1 MTEQDWLNAWAMYR
15 AGANFADI
23 ERHYGKGH
31 RTIAGGFIRKGWY
44 DPATK
49 SATSAAPDAKR
60 QPETPRTSFVGHS
73 RDIGS
78 DKGWTPTR
86 IFMAHWLAERGHK
99 AEHIAEVVNMPV
111 PAVQKYLGQIERR
124 AAA

>member
-1 MTEQDWLNAWAMYR
+1 MTEQDWLTAWTLYR
-15 AGANFADI
+15 NGLNFAEI
-23 ERHYGKGH
+23 ERYFGKGH

-49 SATSAAPDAKR
+49 SATSLAPDAKR
-60 QPETPRTSFVGHS
+60 QPEPARTSFVGHS

-86 IFMAHWLAERGHK
+86 LFLAHWLLERGNSP
-99 AEHIAEVVNMPV
+99 ERVAEVVNV
-111 PAVQKYLGQIERR
+111 PLTSVQKYAGQIER

>member
-1 MTEQDWLNAWAMYR
+1 MTEQDWLTAWTLYR
-15 AGANFADI
+15 NGLNFAEI
-23 ERHYGKGH
+23 ERYFGKGH

-44 DPATK
+44 SPATK

-60 QPETPRTSFVGHS
+60 QPEPARTAFNRHS

-86 IFMAHWLAERGHK
+86 LFLAYWLLERGNSP
-99 AEHIAEVVNMPV
+99 ERVAEVVNV
-111 PAVQKYLGQIERR
+111 PLTSVQKYAGQIER